1 MESAEQRMV
10 ARTSGGSSDAI
21 GNTASDEL
29 GRPTLDATGCWL

>member
-29 GRPTLDATGCWL
+29 GRPLDATGCWL